1 MEAKKA
7 KKVKMIEEMGED
19 GYAKHLDEQKKK
31 QQKREASAKLVPLL
45 EAAMSASGNGIAQT
59 LDGITTSK
67 AAAKS
72 EWGVK
77 PDEIEKLTPID
88 DTKKAK
94 KYHLVDVIAVAH
106 NKSAHN
112 SINGTHVSVRVKS
125 TPALEKLYARYLHDK
140 FNAQCTAVGD
150 DDIVQSAYDDV
161 RKCIERAVKS
171 KEDAV
176 KEAQKALKI
185 EETRLSAFD
194 DIVANTKSNGG
205 GEKKRPAASSSKA
218 NAKENDCDKKP
229 AAKKQK
235 TTKKKG
241 LAKNV
246 EPNNATVREGGR
258 ARKAV
263 NYAESDG
270 E

>member
-1 MEAKKA
+1 
-7 KKVKMIEEMGED
+7 MIEEMGEE

-31 QQKREASAKLVPLL
+31 QQKKEAAAKLVPLL
-45 EAAMSASGNGIAQT
+45 EAAMAASGNGIANT
-59 LDGITTSK
+59 LEGMTISK
-67 AAAKS
+67 TAAKS

-77 PDEIEKLTPID
+77 PDEIERLTPID

-94 KYHLVDVIAVAH
+94 KYHLADVIEVAH

-125 TPALEKLYARYLHDK
+125 NPASEKLYARYLHDK
-140 FNAQCTAVGD
+140 FNAQCTACGD
-150 DDIVQSAYDDV
+150 DDIVQSAYDNV
-161 RKCIERAVKS
+161 RGDIQR
-171 KEDAV
+171 AV
-176 KEAQKALKI
+176 KEAQKALKM

-194 DIVANTKSNGG
+194 NLVANMKSNGG
-205 GEKKRPAASSSKA
+205 GGKKRSAASKP
-218 NAKENDCDKKP
+218 NAKENDVNDGDKKP

-235 TTKKKG
+235 TAKKKG

-246 EPNNATVREGGR
+246 EPNNATVERKGGR

-270 E
+270 EYDPDNE